1 MDWSPSCNSRE
12 ASGFS
17 QLVIFIKCWAGLC
30 WQAYKL
36 ELVDISQRNQADKF
50 EWCVKFLR
58 KSVGIFGY
66 FGKFFDYGLQFSFSP
81 VVVVQLLSCVWLF
94 VIPGLQHVRLLC
106 HSPSPEV
113 CSNSCPLFQWC
124 HPTIS
129 SSVSPFSSCLQS
141 FPASGSVPCWVSSSH
156 QVPKVLELQFHCYS
170 FNEYSGLISFGID
183 WFDLYND
190 WFDWPEFESIYSSV
204 LSLLYGLALTYIWEY
219 ICFIYIYS
227 LYI

>member
-12 ASGFS
+12 ALGFS
-17 QLVIFIKCWAGLC
+17 QIVIFIKCWAGLR

-94 VIPGLQHVRLLC
+94 VIPGLQHVRLPFTISWSLLKLMSIVSVMPSNHLILC
-106 HSPSPEV
+106 RPLLLLPSIFPSIRV
-113 CSNSCPLFQWC
+113 CSLLSQLFTSGAQ
-124 HPTIS
+124 S
-129 SSVSPFSSCLQS
+129 VGASVSLLVLQWI
-141 FPASGSVPCWVSSSH
+141 FRVDLLW
-156 QVPKVLELQFHCYS
+156 
-170 FNEYSGLISFGID
+170 D
-183 WFDLYND
+183 WLV
-190 WFDWPEFESIYSSV
+190 WSI
-204 LSLLYGLALTYIWEY
+204 
-219 ICFIYIYS
+219 
-227 LYI
+227 